1 MQRDKGIKMSK
12 TEEMPV
18 IEAKYKFLEKFD
30 TTRKKQKHWQINKE
44 KFLSDSEYGRLR
56 LMVRKDT
63 RRYAILLK
71 LYMFTGARAHEGLAV
86 RFKNLDKDTKSVF
99 IFGLKGS
106 NDREIPLPPW
116 YFLQLYNYAKRNC
129 KNQDAKIFPF
139 TYTILNRIWHYYRPV
154 KKRFH
159 SLRHTI
165 AIKVFK
171 DTRDIKLVQILLGH
185 RNIKNTMVYL
195 DYVYSQNEM
204 KRILKVKY

>member
-1 MQRDKGIKMSK
+1 MVKDK
-12 TEEMPV
+12 ELPV
-18 IEAKYKFLEKFD
+18 IEAKYKVLAKID
-30 TTRKKQKHWQINKE
+30 TERKKQKHWQMNKE
-44 KFLSDSEYGRLR
+44 KFLSDSEYARLR

-86 RFKNLDKDTKSVF
+86 RFKHLDKDTKSVF
-99 IFGLKGS
+99 IIGLKGS
-106 NDREIPLPPW
+106 SDREIPLPPW
-116 YFLQLYNYAKRNC
+116 YFLQLYNYAKKRC
-129 KNQDAKIFPF
+129 KTPESKIFPF
-139 TYTILNRIWHYYRPV
+139 CYTILNRIWHFYRPV

-185 RNIKNTMVYL
+185 RSIKNTMVYL

>member
-1 MQRDKGIKMSK
+1 MTKPQ
-12 TEEMPV
+12 ELPV
-18 IEAKYKFLEKFD
+18 INAEYKVLAKYD
-30 TTRKKQKHWQINKE
+30 TERKKQKHWQMNKE
-44 KFLSDSEYGRLR
+44 KFLSDSEYTRLR
-56 LMVRKDT
+56 TMVRRDSQ
-63 RRYAILLK
+63 RYAILLK

-86 RFKNLDKDTKSVF
+86 RFRHLDIDTKSVF
-99 IFGLKGS
+99 IIGLKGS

-116 YFLQLYNYAKRNC
+116 YFLQLYNYAKKQC
-129 KNQDAKIFPF
+129 KDENAKIFPF
-139 TYTILNRIWHYYRPV
+139 CYTILNRIWHFYRPV

-171 DTRDIKLVQILLGH
+171 DTKDIKLVQILLGH
-185 RNIKNTMVYL
+185 RSIKNTMVYL